1 MSLMNK
7 FRTIDKEIEKLIEKE
22 EQKKWLNLM
31 LALCEIE
38 KRIGRKLT
46 RFSYNNGELL
56 VRITDKDYVRTFIGE
71 KDVQGDNKN

>member
-7 FRTIDKEIEKLIEKE
+7 FRTIDKEIEKLLEKE
-22 EQKKWLNLM
+22 SQKKWLNLM
-31 LALCEIE
+31 LGLCEVE
-38 KRIGRKLT
+38 KRIGKEVT